1 MARKQ
6 AAGPSNSPV
15 KTRSSSTT
23 SSKCASAT
31 LAVQAAAGLIS
42 LSLSIFTARTVLT
55 PLFGSVATNQHLE
68 KISGALITSLFFAPS
83 VRIPRVPT
91 AVILGVFACVAPT
104 VFHWTSVW
112 SAHFTRDPVAGCVL
126 AYVLPL
132 SLVTYHATV
141 LVRDFTVSPRL

>member
-1 MARKQ
+1 M
-6 AAGPSNSPV
+6 
-15 KTRSSSTT
+15 
-23 SSKCASAT
+23 
-31 LAVQAAAGLIS
+31 QAAAGLIS

-55 PLFGSVATNQHLE
+55 PLFGSVATNQHLD

-83 VRIPRVPT
+83 VRIPRVPA
-91 AVILGVFACVAPT
+91 AVILGVFACVTPT